1 MISYLKGTVQ
11 EKGTDHIIL
20 NVNNV
25 GYFVHVSDSVLTEAK
40 TEEELELRTSQVM
53 SENSISLYGFKSK
66 NELEFFEQLIAI
78 SGIGPKSAL
87 GILSQAPVAEIKK
100 AIIHGDPS
108 IMTKVSGI
116 GRKTAERIIV
126 ELKEKIGFSEKE
138 EETLVG
144 KEMKDEEVAIDGL
157 VGLGYSLYEA
167 RNALRAVPKEI
178 NGAEDRVKE
187 ALKALGQR

>member
-25 GYFVHVSDSVLTEAK
+25 GYFVRISDSVLTSIK
-40 TEEELELRTSQVM
+40 TGEELELRTSQVV

-66 NELEFFEQLIAI
+66 SELDFFEQLIAI
-78 SGIGPKSAL
+78 SGIGPKTAM
-87 GILSQAPVAEIKK
+87 GILSQAPVVEIKK

-126 ELKEKIGFSEKE
+126 ELKEKISISEKE
-138 EETLVG
+138 EETSAG
-144 KEMKDEEVAIDGL
+144 WEMKDEEIALDGL
-157 VGLGYSLYEA
+157 VGLGYSLHEA
-167 RNALRAVPKEI
+167 RQALRQVPQEVA
-178 NGAEDRVKE
+178 GAEQRVKE
-187 ALKALGQR
+187 ALKVLGQR